1 MPCALGDNRVH
12 RHCRNPPPCACV
24 FRQLR
29 EAIKAGKGVTS
40 AIDLCRCHGNRA
52 LAALERFPPS
62 EARAALANIVCAVT
76 RFSWPAAPGGPALP
90 PRAGASRRG
99 CQRCPAPPVT
109 ASVPTE
115 ERVPTAAN
123 DNDDKIQEGEEKKKS
138 QPAFAC
144 HARSALEAAPV
155 EIINESRFRDLS
167 KWTGNKS
174 VLIGHRRGRRQG
186 GGRWFSCPRE
196 GWREGWRGVKIQV
209 SQETRS
215 NLPRESELPKPG
227 ISVPAY
233 QGEGQF
239 GGLMGENPL
248 SVCMQSCLLTL
259 FLCIQM

>member
-1 MPCALGDNRVH
+1 MGTPMMPRT
-12 RHCRNPPPCACV
+12 
-24 FRQLR
+24 
-29 EAIKAGKGVTS
+29 AGHLS
-40 AIDLCRCHGNRA
+40 
-52 LAALERFPPS
+52 
-62 EARAALANIVCAVT
+62 
-76 RFSWPAAPGGPALP
+76 
-90 PRAGASRRG
+90 
-99 CQRCPAPPVT
+99 CPI
-109 ASVPTE
+109 PTE
-115 ERVPTAAN
+115 EHAPAAAATS
-123 DNDDKIQEGEEKKKS
+123 KIREGEEKKKRS
-138 QPAFAC
+138 QPAFTC
-144 HARSALEAAPV
+144 RARSALEAAPV

-196 GWREGWRGVKIQV
+196 GWRGVKIQV

-227 ISVPAY
+227 INVPAH

-248 SVCMQSCLLTL
+248 SLCMQSCLLTL